1 MWLNDEILLLL
12 SRKKYPWIGTVLLS
26 VYFTITFAIVLV
38 GIALLLLCFGIKLR
52 TLWDLI
58 LLEPYLTTDNT
69 ILLSISIMIMASA
82 ILGIISAFTYSQRG
96 LLTSLLL
103 IFVIFSITN
112 IYTIGF
118 REKNY
123 ISELDLYLLLSKIMR
138 QNKFTISF
146 HLMQKSLSCCGI
158 RYYEEWVDRYGIIPG
173 SCCQNST
180 LYCNKDDPSLFK
192 DGCFD
197 IITKILNKTYQNS
210 IEIIITLNVF
220 FIIILFSGYFN
231 YYILQKMK
239 RNKTTFI
246 TLPRILVP
254 NDSKMKVYNKNCQ
267 QTPSTL
273 DNNTVQAGN
282 NTVQA
287 GDNTVQNNSPVV
299 YNPTPPVP
307 PPINENIEPL
317 YPYLTMPE
325 PSIRRY

>member
-96 LLTSLLL
+96 LLT
-103 IFVIFSITN
+103 
-112 IYTIGF
+112 
-118 REKNY
+118 
-123 ISELDLYLLLSKIMR
+123 
-138 QNKFTISF
+138 
-146 HLMQKSLSCCGI
+146 LSCCGI

-220 FIIILFSGYFN
+220 F
-231 YYILQKMK
+231 KMK